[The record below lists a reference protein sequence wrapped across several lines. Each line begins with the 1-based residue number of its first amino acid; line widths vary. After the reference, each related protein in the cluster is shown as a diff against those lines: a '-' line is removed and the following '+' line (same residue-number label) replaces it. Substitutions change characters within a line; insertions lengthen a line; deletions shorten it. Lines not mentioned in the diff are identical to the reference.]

1 MIAWCQGFAHRIREL
16 FSSRTAEGI
25 KFIGLILRRKTAL
38 LLGQMFLVSYCLRK
52 ELCIDCIIIDGPVDV
67 TIWGDYLLV
76 LDADSVAIFTPMG
89 LVIKKCRITMN
100 GQPVSLKKLGEM
112 LIITR

>member
-1 MIAWCQGFAHRIREL
+1 MHRLYYNRW
-16 FSSRTAEGI
+16 SRSCHY
-25 KFIGLILRRKTAL
+25 
-38 LLGQMFLVSYCLRK
+38 M
-52 ELCIDCIIIDGPVDV
+52 
-67 TIWGDYLLV
+67 GDYLV
-76 LDADSVAIFTPMG
+76 DLDADSVAIFTPMG

>member
-1 MIAWCQGFAHRIREL
+1 
-16 FSSRTAEGI
+16 
-25 KFIGLILRRKTAL
+25 
-38 LLGQMFLVSYCLRK
+38 MFLVSYCLRK
-52 ELCIDCIIIDGPVDV
+52 ELYIDCIIIDGPVDV